1 MEKKNME
8 KEKREALID
17 SILAETK
24 TGTYKPKNT
33 VSVQNMRKPEA
44 VKKPDARPVEDSA
57 RLTAESTAMAS
68 ATAVAV
74 QEEDRVIE
82 SSRITAEK
90 IEMIRR
96 KKLEAQKEEK
106 LKTEKTAINVSE
118 PEIFEPEEKADVI
131 KRQKRSG
138 SSVLY
143 DIIDIA
149 EWVITASFIVM
160 LVFTYIMGIA
170 SVSGGSMEP
179 TLKNGDAL
187 LIMSAGYSAET
198 GDIVVIDD
206 KKANLIGENDRVI
219 EKDGLGCK
227 IVKRIIA
234 KGGDTIDIDFEKG
247 IVYVNGK
254 ALEENYISEPT
265 TRDEFAFEY
274 PLTVPKGYV
283 FVMGDN
289 RNISKDSRHSD
300 VGLVSEEDIIG
311 KVILRMYPFS
321 DFGTVK

>member
-1 MEKKNME
+1 MT

-24 TGTYKPKNT
+24 TGTYKPKAQASART
-33 VSVQNMRKPEA
+33 VRKQEA
-44 VKKPDARPVEDSA
+44 VKKPDLKPVPDSTEYMQQPAVSSPIVAAATDEDKI
-57 RLTAESTAMAS
+57 
-68 ATAVAV
+68 
-74 QEEDRVIE
+74 IE

-90 IEMIRR
+90 IERIRR
-96 KKLEAQKEEK
+96 EKIEKQKSEKLVAEEK
-106 LKTEKTAINVSE
+106 ELKAFESE
-118 PEIFEPEEKADVI
+118 TFESEEIMPEMEHRK
-131 KRQKRSG
+131 KSG
-138 SSVLY
+138 WSVLY
-143 DIIDIA
+143 DIFDIG
-149 EWVITASFIVM
+149 EWIVTALFIIV
-160 LVFTYIMGIA
+160 LVFTYILGTA

-179 TLKNGDAL
+179 TLKDGDTL
-187 LIMSAGYSAET
+187 LVMSAGYNAET

-206 KKANLIGENDRVI
+206 KKANLISEDNRVI

-234 KGGDTIDIDFEKG
+234 KGGDTIDFDYEKG
-247 IVYVNGK
+247 IVFVNGN

-274 PLTVPKGYV
+274 PLTVPEGYV

-289 RNISKDSRHSD
+289 RNISKDSRHAD

>member
-1 MEKKNME
+1 MEKQNIT

-24 TGTYKPKNT
+24 TGTYKPKST
-33 VSVQNMRKPEA
+33 VSVQTVRKPEA
-44 VKKPDARPVEDSA
+44 VNKSDENQIVESNGLA
-57 RLTAESTAMAS
+57 AESTAKAP
-68 ATAVAV
+68 TAAAEM
-74 QEEDRVIE
+74 QEENRIVE

-96 KKLEAQKEEK
+96 KKLEAQKAEK
-106 LKTEKTAINVSE
+106 LRTEITPLNALES
-118 PEIFEPEEKADVI
+118 EEKADLIERRKKSV
-131 KRQKRSG
+131 
-138 SSVLY
+138 SSVIY
-143 DIIDIA
+143 DIVDIA
-149 EWVITASFIVM
+149 EWVITVSFIII
-160 LVFTYIMGIA
+160 LLFTYILGIA

-179 TLKNGDAL
+179 TLKNGDTL
-187 LIMSAGYSAET
+187 LVMSAGYSAET

-206 KKANLIGENDRVI
+206 KKANLIDESNRVI

-247 IVYVNGK
+247 VVYVNGK
-254 ALEENYISEPT
+254 ALEENYINEPT
-265 TRDEFAFEY
+265 TRDEFAFDY